1 MSPVALS
8 GRAGDFAFTGRVI
21 MTPSRPDG
29 YLTTA
34 ESARLVGVQPVTI
47 RQWRNRGYLAP
58 QGLDER
64 GYPLHTAEALRAA
77 EQLVRQHGI
86 EASGVDPR
94 RLRTG
99 AAQAA

>member
-1 MSPVALS
+1 
-8 GRAGDFAFTGRVI
+8 

-34 ESARLVGVQPVTI
+34 ESARFIGVEPVTI
-47 RQWRNRGYLAP
+47 RQWRARGWLKR

-64 GYPLHTAEALRAA
+64 NRPLHTAEAVRAA
-77 EQLVRQHGI
+77 EELVREHGLA
-86 EASGVDPR
+86 ASGIDPR

-99 AAQAA
+99 ARAA